1 MTPVDHRY
9 VSGNECPHRHAVG
22 ENDGVGQEVAI
33 FGFVAYKGAP
43 APAIGARRRDI
54 DGASARPALQCV
66 DHVLLPERSPVCQSC
81 RLTPVFVFRPS
92 CFSGELQMDAIGVI
106 EAGDCSSRP
115 RAFLRRNVEPDSEVL
130 CFPVGR
136 LDVFHFERNV
146 VYACGLPVL
155 CLVEFHSYRCPPPW
169 VDM

>member
-1 MTPVDHRY
+1 MGVSGCDADVLGWDTALIGDPPPEVQEMTPVDHRY

-66 DHVLLPERSPVCQSC
+66 DHVCYPN
-81 RLTPVFVFRPS
+81 
-92 CFSGELQMDAIGVI
+92 A
-106 EAGDCSSRP
+106 
-115 RAFLRRNVEPDSEVL
+115 VL
-130 CFPVGR
+130 FANPVG
-136 LDVFHFERNV
+136 
-146 VYACGLPVL
+146 
-155 CLVEFHSYRCPPPW
+155 
-169 VDM
+169 